1 MARIGCKGIGEW
13 ESKPNNCAPIK
24 KGRLLSFCP
33 LNSYKTL
40 GKKEK
45 FVFVYPFH
53 ILVVLLG
60 CLQVEETQYLWG
72 AVEECNSTQVQ
83 TLKLH

>member
-1 MARIGCKGIGEW
+1 MARIGCKEIGEW

-24 KGRLLSFCP
+24 KGRLFKLLSVKQ
-33 LNSYKTL
+33 LQNTR
-40 GKKEK
+40 KKEK

-60 CLQVEETQYLWG
+60 CLQVEGAQYL
-72 AVEECNSTQVQ
+72 
-83 TLKLH
+83 